1 MDHEDYKAMLPLQA
15 LSTLDGDEAR
25 ALDQHLVACAGCRAE
40 LDDWRETTG
49 ALAHAANPLEPSAGL
64 RERIL
69 AGVRAEAVSSRASA
83 KVDNVI
89 PMARPVLRT
98 PTQSA
103 RSWGFQAIAAA
114 VIFVGLVIGL
124 VVLWRQNLVARAEV
138 ARLSAQIKETS
149 SQLDRK
155 QKMLQLLTTPG
166 ARMTELAGT
175 KEAPTAHGMLAVDSK
190 SGRAVFMAQG
200 LPQAPAG
207 KAYQLWFIAD
217 KHPPMPGSVFK
228 TDATGSAMMDEQLPA
243 GALNA
248 GTFAVTLEPQ
258 GGMPAPTG
266 PMYLLT
272 PSS

>member
-1 MDHEDYKAMLPLQA
+1 MNHEEYKAMLPLQA

-64 RERIL
+64 RDRIL
-69 AGVRAEAVSSRASA
+69 AGVRAEAVSSRVSA

-89 PMARPVLRT
+89 PLARPVTRT
-98 PTQSA
+98 QPQT

-114 VIFVGLVIGL
+114 VIFVGLIIGL
-124 VVLWRQNLVARAEV
+124 VVLWRQNLAARAEV
-138 ARLSAQIKETS
+138 ARLTEKIKETS

-175 KEAPTAHGMLAVDSK
+175 KEAPTAHGMLAVDRK
-190 SGRAVFMAQG
+190 SGHALFMAQG

-207 KAYQLWFIAD
+207 KEYQLWFIAE
-217 KHPPMPGSVFK
+217 KQPPMAGSVFK
-228 TDATGSAMMDEQLPA
+228 TDAAGSAMMDEQLPA

-248 GTFAVTLEPQ
+248 GTFAVTLEPL
-258 GGMPAPTG
+258 GGVRAPTG

-272 PSS
+272 PS

>member
-1 MDHEDYKAMLPLQA
+1 MNHEEYKAMLPLQA

-64 RERIL
+64 RDRIL
-69 AGVRAEAVSSRASA
+69 ASVRAEAVSSRASA

-89 PMARPVLRT
+89 PIARAATRT
-98 PTQSA
+98 QPHT

-114 VIFVGLVIGL
+114 VIFVGLIIGL
-124 VVLWRQNLVARAEV
+124 VVLWRQNLAARAEV
-138 ARLSAQIKETS
+138 ARLTEQINETS

-175 KEAPTAHGMLAVDSK
+175 KEAPTAHGMLAVDRK
-190 SGRAVFMAQG
+190 SGHAVFMAQG
-200 LPQAPAG
+200 LPQAPVG
-207 KAYQLWFIAD
+207 KEYQLWFIAE
-217 KHPPMPGSVFK
+217 KQPPMPGSVFR

-248 GTFAVTLEPQ
+248 GTFAVTLEPL
-258 GGMPAPTG
+258 GGVRAPTG

-272 PSS
+272 PS

>member
-1 MDHEDYKAMLPLQA
+1 MNHEEYKAMLPLQA

-64 RERIL
+64 RDRIL
-69 AGVRAEAVSSRASA
+69 ASVHAEAVSSKVSA

-89 PMARPVLRT
+89 PIARAATRAQP
-98 PTQSA
+98 QST

-114 VIFVGLVIGL
+114 IIFVGLIIGL
-124 VVLWRQNLVARAEV
+124 VVLWRQNLAARAEV
-138 ARLSAQIKETS
+138 ARLSEQIKETS

-175 KEAPTAHGMLAVDSK
+175 KEAPTAHGMLALDRK
-190 SGRAVFMAQG
+190 SGHAVFMAQG
-200 LPQAPAG
+200 LPQAPAD
-207 KAYQLWFIAD
+207 KEYQLWFIAE
-217 KHPPMPGSVFK
+217 KQPPMPGSVFK
-228 TDATGSAMMDEQLPA
+228 TDATGSAMMDEVLPT

-248 GTFAVTLEPQ
+248 GVFAVTLEPK
-258 GGMPAPTG
+258 GGVRAPTG

-272 PSS
+272 PS